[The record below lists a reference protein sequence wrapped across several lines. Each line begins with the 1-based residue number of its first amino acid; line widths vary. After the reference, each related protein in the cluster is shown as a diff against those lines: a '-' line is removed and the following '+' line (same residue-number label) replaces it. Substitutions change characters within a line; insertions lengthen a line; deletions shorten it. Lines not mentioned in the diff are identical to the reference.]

1 MLAIGADCII
11 AIDGDEQVDLT
22 DDGSAELSKMN
33 ENFLNNFKTFKIK
46 RFLCIYVF
54 RSYFGYLLAK
64 ALFLSSFQSN
74 CFLPIEELM

>member
-33 ENFLNNFKTFKIK
+33 ENFLNNFKTFKSK
-46 RFLCIYVF
+46 
-54 RSYFGYLLAK
+54 
-64 ALFLSSFQSN
+64 
-74 CFLPIEELM
+74 